1 MHWLTILFIGIA
13 SNLDN
18 LGVGVSLGMRTMKIP
33 QLSNFIIALISM
45 AATYITLSLGKYV
58 AHQIPYFYA
67 NLIGGLL
74 ITFIGIWTFWT
85 STKNNTHSMS
95 DILQNPDRVDVDQ
108 NSFISW
114 KESIPLGL
122 ALSLNALTNG
132 FGAGISGISTTWT
145 TISVGLFSFITVDL
159 GIRAG
164 YKISQTWIGK
174 YANQISGLL
183 LIVIGI
189 YEIFI

>member
-18 LGVGVSLGMRTMKIP
+18 LGVGVSLGMRTMRIS
-33 QLSNFIIALISM
+33 QLANLIIAVISM
-45 AATYITLSLGKYV
+45 LATYLTLSAGQFV
-58 AHQIPYFYA
+58 AHQIPSFYA

-74 ITFIGIWTFWT
+74 ITAIGIWTIWT
-85 STKNNTHSMS
+85 SARKDSPS
-95 DILQNPDRVDVDQ
+95 SSGILQNPDRADIDQ
-108 NSFISW
+108 NALISW

-132 FGAGISGISTTWT
+132 FGAGISGISPVWT
-145 TISVGLFSFITVDL
+145 TISVGIFSFITVDL
-159 GIRAG
+159 GLRAG

-174 YANQISGLL
+174 YANQISGIL
-183 LIVIGI
+183 LIAIGV
-189 YEIFI
+189 YEIFV